1 MHPRRLT
8 VVIATITVLLLAQ
21 SVAGQAVPR
30 TPWGH
35 PDLQGLWNNSMTNTS
50 YLGRRRVVYF
60 LRHFDC
66 FSKSEG
72 IFKWGRVEGA
82 APPII
87 VAIRRE
93 EVLQV
98 IGLDM
103 VQVLALDTPK
113 VAR

>member
-1 MHPRRLT
+1 
-8 VVIATITVLLLAQ
+8 
-21 SVAGQAVPR
+21 
-30 TPWGH
+30 
-35 PDLQGLWNNSMTNTS
+35 MT
-50 YLGRRRVVYF
+50 LDF
-60 LRHFDC
+60 LRHFEC
-66 FSKSEG
+66 LSKSEG